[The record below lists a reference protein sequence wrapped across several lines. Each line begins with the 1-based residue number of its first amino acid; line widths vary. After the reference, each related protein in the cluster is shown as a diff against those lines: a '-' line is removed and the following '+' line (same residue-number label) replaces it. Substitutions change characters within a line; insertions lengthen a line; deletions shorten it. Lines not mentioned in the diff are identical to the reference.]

1 MRKELVMMSSPHVV
15 IIVLNWNRK
24 DDTLACLESLR
35 QVTYPDF
42 ETVVVDNGST
52 DGSVPA
58 IRARFPGQPVIETG
72 ENLGF
77 AEGNN
82 VGLRYARERGAD
94 YALLLNNDVEVA
106 PDFLTRLIEV
116 IDADPSIGVVGPM
129 IYYFDLPDTIWSA
142 GGHIDW
148 ARGRSSMIGVD
159 ERHNERS
166 HITREVDFV
175 SGCALLVRMS
185 ALEKA
190 GDLDSRFFMYYEETE
205 WCVRI
210 RRAGYRIMHVPQA
223 KIWHKIKPNARAD
236 SPLAHYYMTRN
247 RLLFLKAT
255 GAGVRSWLYT
265 LLCEYLRTLL
275 SWTLRPKWRG
285 KKPQR
290 RMMLRAIEDALQGR
304 WGQLSTS
311 QVSKG

>member
-1 MRKELVMMSSPHVV
+1 
-15 IIVLNWNRK
+15 
-24 DDTLACLESLR
+24 
-35 QVTYPDF
+35 
-42 ETVVVDNGST
+42 
-52 DGSVPA
+52 
-58 IRARFPGQPVIETG
+58 
-72 ENLGF
+72 
-77 AEGNN
+77 
-82 VGLRYARERGAD
+82 
-94 YALLLNNDVEVA
+94 
-106 PDFLTRLIEV
+106 
-116 IDADPSIGVVGPM
+116 M

-159 ERHNERS
+159 EHRDENKYD
-166 HITREVDFV
+166 TREVDFV